1 MPVPWL
7 DLLEDEEIIWRDHPS
22 KWMLLPSII
31 LAVLVI
37 GGYLGLLA
45 VGIIPG
51 DLTQQVITGG
61 IALIGGVLPVSLTE
75 LKRRNTEYLI
85 TDQRVA
91 KKTRIIARTGD
102 PIRSEKI
109 QNIQYDQGIIDRLL
123 SVGEVEI
130 MTSGRGDVDMRWT
143 RVRNPK
149 AVTDEIS
156 ARKAE
161 SL

>member
-1 MPVPWL
+1 MPAPWL

-22 KWMLLPSII
+22 KWMLFPSII
-31 LAVLVI
+31 LAALVI

-45 VGIIPG
+45 LGFIPG
-51 DLTQQVITGG
+51 DLTQQALTGV
-61 IALIGGVLPVSLTE
+61 IALIGGMLPAGLTE

-102 PIRSEKI
+102 PIHSQKI
-109 QNIQYDQGIIDRLL
+109 QNIQYDQDIIDRLL
-123 SVGEVEI
+123 SVGQVEI

-149 AVTDEIS
+149 AVVDEIS
-156 ARKAE
+156 AHKAE
-161 SL
+161 NI

>member
-1 MPVPWL
+1 MSVPWL
-7 DLLEDEEIIWRDHPS
+7 DLLDSEEIIWRDNPS
-22 KWMLLPSII
+22 KWMLVPSVG

-37 GGYLGLLA
+37 GGYIGLLA
-45 VGIIPG
+45 AGLLPG
-51 DLTQQVITGG
+51 GLTQQALSGAIAIVGG
-61 IALIGGVLPVSLTE
+61 LAPVGLTE
-75 LKRRNTEYLI
+75 LKRRNTEYLV

-102 PIRSEKI
+102 PIHSDKI
-109 QNIQYDQGIIDRLL
+109 QNIQYDQGIVDRLL

-149 AVTDEIS
+149 AVVDEIS
-156 ARKAE
+156 ERKAE
-161 SL
+161 TI